1 MVLCIVW
8 GCGSKSG
15 KHKGLGFFRIP
26 KIITDQ
32 GEEYE
37 ELTRKRRERW
47 IGCRSFRQRVVSPTV
62 VSQTSPVSSQI
73 SLVSSQTCRSQ
84 FANVINIHMCR
95 SQFSSDFGCQHL
107 TIQTNSQA

>member
-1 MVLCIVW
+1 MFKQYIPLKRARFGIEMFSLCETTGYPLELLCIPMVLCIVW

-47 IGCRSFRQRVVSPTV
+47 ISAVSV
-62 VSQTSPVSSQI
+62 NRYLSIISP
-73 SLVSSQTCRSQ
+73 
-84 FANVINIHMCR
+84 FVICTFN
-95 SQFSSDFGCQHL
+95 L
-107 TIQTNSQA
+107 LN